1 MQTLTLKE
9 FIKIIIRGIII
20 GFFATMVMDL
30 WTLLLF
36 FITGHPIDWGII
48 GKVVGYLFQ
57 GDLIVSDMSQYHALK
72 YQNAIGWLT
81 HYSVGF
87 IYAIAFELV
96 VLHGLRYKASLLK
109 ALIFAWVLMV
119 FPLCV
124 LSPLFG
130 NGFFYMHSVSPLHN
144 ILYTISCHTM
154 FGIGLWLGT
163 LLSKAIVKSKL
174 MARWVI
180 TAGLL
185 IVLGVVISGLITW
198 IV

>member
-1 MQTLTLKE
+1 MHTLTFSEL
-9 FIKIIIRGIII
+9 IKIFIRGIII
-20 GFFATMVMDL
+20 GFFATMFMDL
-30 WTLLLF
+30 WTLFLF

-57 GDLIVSDMSQYHALK
+57 GDLILPDMSQYHALE
-72 YQNAIGWLT
+72 YQNAIGWMT
-81 HYSVGF
+81 HYTVGF
-87 IYAIAFELV
+87 IYAIAFELI
-96 VLHGLRYKASLLK
+96 VLHGLRYKVSLLK
-109 ALIFAWVLMV
+109 TLLFAWILMF
-119 FPLCV
+119 FPFCV
-124 LSPLFG
+124 LSPLFSH
-130 NGFFYMHSVSPLHN
+130 GFFFMDSVSPLHN

-185 IVLGVVISGLITW
+185 MLLAVVISCLITW

>member
-48 GKVVGYLFQ
+48 GKVVGYMFE
-57 GDLIVSDMSQYHALK
+57 GDLIVSDMSKYHALK

-87 IYAIAFELV
+87 IYAIAFELI
-96 VLHGLRYKASLLK
+96 VLHGLKYKVSLLK
-109 ALIFAWVLMV
+109 TLIFAWVLMF

-130 NGFFYMHSVSPLHN
+130 NGFFYMYSASPLHN

-163 LLSKAIVKSKL
+163 IFSKAIVKSNL

-185 IVLGVVISGLITW
+185 VVLAVVISCLITW

>member
-1 MQTLTLKE
+1 MQILTLKE

-48 GKVVGYLFQ
+48 GKVVGYMFE
-57 GDLIVSDMSQYHALK
+57 GDLIVSDMSKYHALK

-87 IYAIAFELV
+87 IYAIAFELI
-96 VLHGLRYKASLLK
+96 VLHGLKYKASLLK
-109 ALIFAWVLMV
+109 TLIFAWVLMV

-130 NGFFYMHSVSPLHN
+130 KGFFYMHSASPLHN

-154 FGIGLWLGT
+154 FGVGLWLGT

-174 MARWVI
+174 MVRWII

-185 IVLGVVISGLITW
+185 MVLGFVISCLITW